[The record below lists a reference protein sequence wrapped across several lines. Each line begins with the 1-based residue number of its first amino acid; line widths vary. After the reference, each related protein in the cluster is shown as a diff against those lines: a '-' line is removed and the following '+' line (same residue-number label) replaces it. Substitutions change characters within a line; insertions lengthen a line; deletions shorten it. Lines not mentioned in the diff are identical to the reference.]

1 MTLVAQAD
9 TDPVLDGDGRRVFRG
24 VEWQETA
31 IPADLLVDG
40 DRIDVYAA
48 VANSAAFTIRT
59 RGSRLYL
66 QAGNAIGYIP
76 VNDRVA
82 LEINARVPLANLE
95 RLLASTETYRPHAI
109 GYERSYGEVDDT
121 PRPFLDFLTDSLLIA
136 VENLRVEGLHK
147 AYDQILHRGAPSGR
161 ILPFESALAQ
171 RRANRP
177 TAVSKRFERTVD
189 TEANRRIKAA
199 LARLQGLYS
208 GMRDRTG
215 RSKRLA
221 GLSTALSFFSEV
233 PLTASSM
240 YPVQVEDLRYLPDQ
254 RPWLGRAVAL
264 STMILRNAGLEVRA
278 FKGPIVAESLLIQMD
293 DVFEQYVR
301 HVLSQSFRDRPG
313 VAVLDGNKVRPN
325 GAAGHLFDE
334 VFSAFGNS
342 ASTPDTV
349 IEKDGATAVVVETK
363 YKLCHGLPERDYIN
377 QVVTYAATH
386 RCRDVVLAYP
396 SHDDRCSL
404 ERLGR
409 IGEVILHKVLIPLGR
424 ADLPSAEAELGAL
437 FAAFL
442 D

>member
-9 TDPVLDGDGRRVFRG
+9 ADPILDGEGRRVFRG

-40 DRIDVYAA
+40 DRIDVYEA
-48 VANSAAFTIRT
+48 VGNSSAFTIRT

-95 RLLASTETYRPHAI
+95 RLLMATDDYLPSAI
-109 GYERSYGEVDDT
+109 GYERNYGEVDDI
-121 PRPFLDFLTDSLLIA
+121 PRPFLDFLTDSLLTA
-136 VENLRVEGLHK
+136 VDGLRVEGLHK
-147 AYDQILHRGAPSGR
+147 TYDHILHQGAPSGR

-199 LARLQGLYS
+199 LARLQSLYS

-215 RSKRLA
+215 RRKRLT
-221 GLSTALSFFSEV
+221 GLSAALSFFGEV
-233 PLTASSM
+233 PMTAAPAPLSRFD
-240 YPVQVEDLRYLPDQ
+240 DLRHLPDQ

-264 STMILRNAGLEVRA
+264 STMVLRNAGLEVRA
-278 FKGPIVAESLLIQMD
+278 FKGPIIAESLLIQMD

-301 HVLSQSFRDRPG
+301 QVLRRRLQDRPG
-313 VAVLDGNKVRPN
+313 VAVLDGNKAKPE
-325 GAAGHLFDE
+325 GAAGRVFDE
-334 VFSAFGNS
+334 VFSALGNS
-342 ASTPDTV
+342 PSTPDTV
-349 IEKDGATAVVVETK
+349 IEKDGATVVVVETK
-363 YKLCHGLPERDYIN
+363 YKLCPGLPERDYIN

-386 RCRDVVLAYP
+386 RCRNVVLAYP
-396 SHDDRCSL
+396 SHNDRCTL

-409 IGEVILHKVLIPLGR
+409 IGEVILHKAVIPLGR
-424 ADLPSAEAELGAL
+424 TDMLAVEVELGTL
-437 FAAFL
+437 FATFL